1 MTRETYRR
9 ITEQTRRLVSQLPG
23 GAAILRLPT
32 LIMACVYAGASVSV
46 LMTRQLRSW
55 PFFLVPAIC
64 FLTVTGLR
72 ILINRQRPYDRF
84 HLPPVGRHV
93 PDKGKSMPSR
103 HAASAVAILMAVLS
117 LHPPL
122 PLALLL
128 ILLTAL
134 ICFLRVAAGQH
145 YPSDV
150 LAGAALSVLL
160 SLLLFPLC
168 NSLSFP
174 T

>member
-32 LIMACVYAGASVSV
+32 LIMACVYALSGVSV

-84 HLPPVGRHV
+84 QLLPVGRHV

-122 PLALLL
+122 PLSLLL

-168 NSLSFP
+168 SSLSFP

>member
-9 ITEQTRRLVSQLPG
+9 ITEQTRRLVSHLPYK
-23 GAAILRLPT
+23 AEILRVPT
-32 LIMACVYAGASVSV
+32 VIMAGIYTFYAGRLLASRP
-46 LMTRQLRSW
+46 LQSW
-55 PFFLVPAIC
+55 PYVLVPAIC
-64 FLTVTGLR
+64 FLTVTVLR
-72 ILINRQRPYDRF
+72 LLINRQRPYDRF
-84 HLPPVGRHV
+84 QLPPVGLYT
-93 PDKGKSMPSR
+93 PGKGKSMPSR